1 MAGGRL
7 ENTALERR
15 DGGSAVGCTGAE
27 ALAAGAACS
36 PLRALR
42 LSGCSLSPTPTTRSL
57 RHSLELQSHPGLV
70 AKENSLRPKPGV
82 GFFQAGGGPAAPEH
96 RCPLGTGTRGGCG
109 GFARRRGPVPPQLT
123 RFTVL
128 PVLSELLKTS
138 AWFLL
143 SLTRLIMFAQPPCR
157 LCSPGELAGR
167 QRNSAGSVSVCFG
180 AAVEASLLVAC
191 SHPFS

>member
-1 MAGGRL
+1 MHGSRSPRSRSRL
-7 ENTALERR
+7 LPSTCVEVVGLLPLPNTHNQ
-15 DGGSAVGCTGAE
+15 VT
-27 ALAAGAACS
+27 S
-36 PLRALR
+36 PLVGIAITPGARCQRKLPAAKAR
-42 LSGCSLSPTPTTRSL
+42 SGVFSGR
-57 RHSLELQSHPGLV
+57 
-70 AKENSLRPKPGV
+70 
-82 GFFQAGGGPAAPEH
+82 GGPAAPEH
-96 RCPLGTGTRGGCG
+96 RCPLGMGTRGGCG

-167 QRNSAGSVSVCFG
+167 QRNSARSVSVCFG